1 MRTAVIGGRLQGLE
15 AAYLAMKAGW
25 QVTLID
31 RREDVPARN
40 LCDRFFCLDA
50 SRSEEL
56 AAALEGVNLIIPAL
70 ENRAVLASLA
80 EASEKYSIPYA
91 CDLAA
96 YDLAAS
102 KTRSDRLFSEIDIP
116 APRPWPHCGYP
127 LIAKPAAS
135 SGSEGVL
142 LLQNEAELRTFQTR
156 PGFNA
161 GQWVIQEY
169 LEGPS
174 YSIEV
179 IGCGGA
185 YRPLQVTDLEMDA
198 IYDCK
203 RVLAPSGLTIEQQ
216 KELAEIA
223 VKIAAELKLE
233 GIMDVEVILHDGCL
247 KVLEIDARLPS
258 QTPTAVY
265 KSTGINMLELIG
277 ECFVYGRVA
286 PAPQPVAERAV
297 IFEHIVVSPG
307 RLEVTGEHAVAA
319 AGPLAYVEDFFG
331 ADEAL
336 TNYRPGRAEW
346 MATLIMTADSRSGLQ
361 AKRAAVIGRIG
372 SAMKIGPE
380 GVSL

>member
-1 MRTAVIGGRLQGLE
+1 VRAAVIGGRLQGLE
-15 AAYLAMKAGW
+15 ASYLAGKAGW
-25 QVTLID
+25 QVILID
-31 RREDVPARN
+31 RREDIPARN

-56 AAALEGVNLIIPAL
+56 ADALEGVNLIIPAL

-80 EASEKYSIPYA
+80 EVSGKYSIPYA

-102 KTRSDRLFSEIDIP
+102 KTRSDRLFSKIGIP
-116 APRPWPHCGYP
+116 APRPWPHCGFP

-135 SGSEGVL
+135 SGSEGVQ
-142 LLQNEAELRTFQTR
+142 LLQNEAELKSFQAR
-156 PGFNA
+156 PRFDA

-174 YSIEV
+174 FSIEV
-179 IGCGGA
+179 IGCGGV
-185 YRPLQVTDLEMDA
+185 YLPLQVTDLEMDA
-198 IYDCK
+198 VYDCK
-203 RVLAPSGLTIEQQ
+203 RVLAPSGLAAEPQE
-216 KELAEIA
+216 ELANIA

-265 KSTGINMLELIG
+265 KSTGINMLELLAACFIHGRIG
-277 ECFVYGRVA
+277 PG
-286 PAPQPVAERAV
+286 PQPAAERAV

-307 RLEVTGEHAVAA
+307 SLEVTGEHAVAA

-336 TNYRPGRAEW
+336 TNYRPGRPEW
-346 MATLIMTADSRSGLQ
+346 LATLIMTGESRPDLH
-361 AKRAAVIGRIG
+361 AKRTAVIDRIR
-372 SAMKIGPE
+372 SEMRIGPE

>member
-1 MRTAVIGGRLQGLE
+1 MRVAVIGGRLQGLE
-15 AAYLAMKAGW
+15 AAYLAGKAGW
-25 QVTLID
+25 QVILID
-31 RREDVPARN
+31 RREDIPARN

-56 AAALEGVNLIIPAL
+56 AAALAGVNLIIPAL
-70 ENRAVLASLA
+70 ENRAVLTNLA

-102 KTRSDRLFSEIDIP
+102 KTRSDRLFSEIGIP
-116 APRPWPHCGYP
+116 APRPWPHCGFP
-127 LIAKPAAS
+127 LIAKPDGS

-142 LLQNEAELRTFQTR
+142 LLQNEAELKSFLAR
-156 PGFNA
+156 PRFDA

-179 IGCGGA
+179 IGCGGV

-198 IYDCK
+198 VYDCK
-203 RVLAPSGLTIEQQ
+203 RVLAPSGLAAEQQ
-216 KELAEIA
+216 EELADIA

-265 KSTGINMLELIG
+265 KSTGINMLELLAA
-277 ECFVYGRVA
+277 CFIHGRIA
-286 PAPQPVAERAV
+286 PDPQPEVERAV

-319 AGPLAYVEDFFG
+319 AGPLSYIEDFFG

-336 TNYRPGRAEW
+336 TNYRPGRQEW
-346 MATLIMTADSRSGLQ
+346 LATLIMTGESRPDLH
-361 AKRAAVIGRIG
+361 AKRAAVIDRIR
-372 SAMKIGPE
+372 SEMKIGPE